1 MHISKLCDACARDSP
16 KELGD
21 SQKLSEVKL
30 GRNVH
35 EFDDFPAGLHQ
46 VDVSNIFHLP
56 SDQMSGCITNRSQ
69 SYSPNCNAFNELLI
83 YLLSVRENVIV
94 NLDGDD

>member
-21 SQKLSEVKL
+21 SQKLSEVKV

-35 EFDDFPAGLHQ
+35 EFDDFPAGNNN
-46 VDVSNIFHLP
+46 SFA
-56 SDQMSGCITNRSQ
+56 SSGCFKHI
-69 SYSPNCNAFNELLI
+69 PFAE
-83 YLLSVRENVIV
+83 
-94 NLDGDD
+94 